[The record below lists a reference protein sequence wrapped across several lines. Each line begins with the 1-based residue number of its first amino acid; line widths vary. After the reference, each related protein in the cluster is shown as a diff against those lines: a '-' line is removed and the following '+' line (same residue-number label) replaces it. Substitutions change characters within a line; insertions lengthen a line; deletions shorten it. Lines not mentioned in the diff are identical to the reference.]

1 MKALSKNV
9 RAAAAVVAAVV
20 ALAGCS
26 GSAGGPGA
34 SGNSFSMQITAPSD
48 PLIPGATTSSNG
60 IQILETV
67 FVGLVQYHPVT
78 TDAEYSGVAK
88 LIETGDNVTFKITLH
103 DHWRFHDGTPVTAD
117 SFINAW
123 NYVAASKN
131 GMGNA
136 FAFRNIEGFDDLQAP
151 EGGQAATDKMSGL
164 KKVDDHSFTVQLSKP
179 FAQWPLATGFLAFAP
194 LPEAFFDDPEGFA
207 ENPIGNGPWQVAQP
221 LDPNT
226 GIVLKK
232 YDDYAGP
239 NKARTDQ
246 LEYRFYT
253 DENSSYLETQ
263 SDSLDISRVPTSAVS
278 SAKTLFGD
286 RYVQRQSGVFT
297 FLGFPLYDERFK
309 DKRVRQAFSMAID
322 REAITD
328 AIFDGTRTPA
338 RSVVSPM
345 IAGARLDACQT
356 CTLDVEQA
364 KELLEDANFDTSEP
378 VELLFSGGA
387 GHDAWV
393 TAVGNQLKTNLGVTY
408 RLDGAMQDAEYWQT
422 LESKGAQG
430 PFRMGWGMDYPSA
443 QNYLEPLF
451 SVAAQPP
458 SGSNLAYYDNPDF
471 EKELRNAEASRNN
484 EEAISHYQV
493 AEDIVL
499 EDMPVIPLFFGLAQ
513 YVHSRDVKNVKIN
526 AFERVVTTDV
536 ELVE

>member
-26 GSAGGPGA
+26 GSVGSPGA
-34 SGNSFSMQITAPSD
+34 SGNSFSMQITTPSD

-88 LIETGDNVTFKITLH
+88 QIETGDNVTFKVSLH
-103 DHWRFHDGTPVTAD
+103 DHWYFHDGTPVTAD
-117 SFINAW
+117 SFIDAW

-131 GMGNA
+131 SMGSA
-136 FAFRNIEGFDDLQAP
+136 FAFRNIKGFDDLQDTDTTP
-151 EGGQAATDKMSGL
+151 AATDKMSGL
-164 KKVDDHSFTVQLSKP
+164 TKIDDYTFTVELVKP

-194 LPEAFFDDPEGFA
+194 LPKVFFDDPEGFA
-207 ENPIGNGPWQVAQP
+207 EKPIGNGPWKVAEA

-226 GIVLKK
+226 GIVLEKFA
-232 YDDYAGP
+232 DYAGP
-239 NKARTDQ
+239 NKARADQ

-322 REAITD
+322 RDAITD

-345 IAGARLDACQT
+345 IAGARLDACET
-356 CTLDVEQA
+356 CDLDVERA
-364 KELLEDANFDTSEP
+364 KKLLEEANFDTSEP

-408 RLDGAMQDAEYWQT
+408 HLEGSMQDAEYWQK
-422 LESKGAQG
+422 LEAKGATG

-451 SVAAQPP
+451 SAAAQPP
-458 SGSNLAYYDNPDF
+458 RGSNLACYDNPDF
-471 EKELRNAEASRNN
+471 EKELRNAEASRDN
-484 EEAISHYQV
+484 ENAIAHYQK

-513 YVHSRDVKNVKIN
+513 FVHSRDVKNVKIN

-536 ELVE
+536 EVVE